1 MARAILY
8 DSVLCVG
15 CRQCEETCSERWKLP
30 YDEKIAAEEKTSAH
44 KITAVRTHGER
55 FSRKLCMHCIDPA
68 CASVCPVAALQKT
81 EAGPVVY
88 LEDRCMGCRYCMT
101 ACPFQVPTYT
111 WSEILEPK
119 VAKCDLC
126 ADRLKEPTRCS
137 EICPTE
143 ATITGDRD
151 ELIAK
156 ARERMKESPDSY
168 YPAIYGIEEVGG
180 TSVLMLSAVPFDQ
193 IGFSKSI
200 PKENLPQTTWA
211 ALQHI
216 PNIVVSGSVLMGGI
230 YWLNNRK
237 EEVARAEGEGR
248 EGVK

>member
-15 CRQCEETCSERWKLP
+15 CRQCEQTCSERWKLP
-30 YDEKIAAEEKTSAH
+30 YTEKIAAEEKVSAH
-44 KITAVRTHGER
+44 KLTAVRTYGER

-81 EAGPVVY
+81 EAGPVIY
-88 LEDRCMGCRYCMT
+88 HEDRCMGCRYCMT
-101 ACPFQVPTYT
+101 ACPFQVPSYT
-111 WSEILEPK
+111 WSEILAPK

-126 ADRLKEPTRCS
+126 SDRLKEPTRCS

-151 ELIAK
+151 DLIVK
-156 ARERMKESPDSY
+156 ARERMKENPGSY
-168 YPAIYGIEEVGG
+168 YPAIFGLEEAGG
-180 TSVLMLSAVPFDQ
+180 TSVLILSAVPFDQ
-193 IGFSKSI
+193 IGYNTKI
-200 PKENLPQTTWA
+200 PKEKLPESTWA

-237 EEVARAEGEGR
+237 EEVERAEGEGR
-248 EGVK
+248 KGAK